1 MPSRKNKFITNPHT
15 RICHTVNDYP
25 SDAMRGDCQRR
36 LPLGDVLNVL
46 VVTDTHGWVGGHRHE
61 SLQSTAPGPVLLDA
75 TFGDILSFHT
85 HLTQQARGVPPPIL
99 AMNGDINDGTGLSRV
114 PPVDLLDIIKKMP
127 FGALTV
133 GNHML
138 YRNENIQYL
147 RRSFVPYWNGSYV
160 TSNVEL
166 VADRQP
172 LGSRYF
178 LANNDT
184 VLVLAFLYQMRDHD
198 SLVSVVPIAE
208 ALNSSWFAKATGLPG
223 LRAALLLCHADAE
236 EPMIRFIVSAIRQI
250 RRDDLPI
257 LVLAG
262 HSHLR
267 KYVRIDARAV
277 AIEAGRYTDTVGFVS
292 YDSIH
297 GFEHVFID
305 GSVSALQRVACAE
318 QFETKEGVALT
329 NDIRAASARLGL
341 STVVGCSSDTY
352 FARTGQPSLRKLYLD
367 EVVPNELFE
376 SDDTK
381 RLIMH
386 HSSFRSDLHAG
397 NVLADDLYSISP
409 FQDSF
414 FQVATNVK
422 GSVVS
427 QLVNDLYQDRDGYFV
442 KTLEP
447 DRTYDVFAIR
457 FEVDDIVRAFSKRT
471 DLMTP
476 ATKIPAFPGKN
487 VTGLWFDY
495 LRHSSH
501 NCAAPPPTIAPPGD
515 ALKYASRTLLFGLI
529 ALFAITVSRRWPYK
543 RRCAADSSNVAL
555 PTCATVGFSV
565 VDTPLLTREPIKGA
579 KQPPAPNLDAAD
591 IGPMWETEEDPLPH
605 SE

>member
-1 MPSRKNKFITNPHT
+1 MPPETLRGRT
-15 RICHTVNDYP
+15 
-25 SDAMRGDCQRR
+25 MRVDCQQR

-46 VVTDTHGWVGGHRHE
+46 VLTDTHGWIGGHRHE

-75 TFGDILSFHT
+75 TFGDILSFYLHMT
-85 HLTQQARGVPPPIL
+85 RQARGASPPIL

-114 PPVDLLDIIKKMP
+114 PPVDLLEIIKKMP

-138 YRNENIQYL
+138 YRNENIEYL

-166 VADRQP
+166 VPERQP

-178 LANNDT
+178 LTNNNT

-208 ALNSSWFAKATGLPG
+208 ALNSSWFAEATSLPG

-236 EPMIRFIVSAIRQI
+236 EPMIRFLVSTIRQM
-250 RRDDLPI
+250 RQDELPI

-267 KYVRIDARAV
+267 KYVRIDAKAV
-277 AIEAGRYTDTVGFVS
+277 AIEAGRYTDTIGFVS

-297 GFEHVFID
+297 GFEHAYID
-305 GSVSALQRVACAE
+305 GSVSALRRASCAE
-318 QFETKEGVALT
+318 PFETKEGEALT

-341 STVVGCSSDTY
+341 STVVGCSSDTF
-352 FARTGQPSLRKLYLD
+352 FARNGQPSLRKLYLD
-367 EVVPNELFE
+367 EVVPNELFD
-376 SDDTK
+376 SDDAK

-414 FQVATNVK
+414 FLVATNVK
-422 GSVVS
+422 GSIVAKVVI
-427 QLVNDLYQDRDGYFV
+427 DLYQDPDGYFV

-471 DLMTP
+471 DLATP

-495 LRHSSH
+495 LKHSSH

-515 ALKYASRTLLFGLI
+515 ALTNATRTLLFGLI
-529 ALFAITVSRRWPYK
+529 ALLVIIVARRWPYK
-543 RRCAADSSNVAL
+543 RRCVADASNSTL
-555 PTCATVGFSV
+555 PGCATVAFSV
-565 VDTPLLTREPIKGA
+565 VDTPLLTREGS
-579 KQPPAPNLDAAD
+579 KQSVAPNLDAAD

-605 SE
+605 NE